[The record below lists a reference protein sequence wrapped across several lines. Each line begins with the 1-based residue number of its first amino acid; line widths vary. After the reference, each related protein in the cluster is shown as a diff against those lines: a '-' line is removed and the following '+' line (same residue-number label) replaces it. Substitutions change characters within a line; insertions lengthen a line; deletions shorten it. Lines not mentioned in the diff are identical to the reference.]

1 MYGPIL
7 EGKLVRLRPPQP
19 ADAAVMIT
27 WFDDLEVTRFLKL
40 QNPPS
45 LDAEKE
51 WLDRMARDPDSVFW
65 VVEHVGRV
73 VGGTSIVRIDWK
85 HGFGTTG
92 TVLGDKSV
100 WGKGLGRELMQLRAD
115 YAFTQTPLRK
125 RKSKVALLTDYR
137 GLTVTQLQELRGKL
151 RTGDVEYRVVKNTLA
166 RRAADAAGVADLKA
180 ELEGPVAIAF
190 GYDDLSLPSK
200 LINEFVRTTRLK
212 LDVKGGL
219 VEGRVFSPD
228 QVKQLAD
235 LPSRDSLLAQLLGTL
250 QSPVAQLV
258 GIMQTPVQQLL
269 GVLDAYKSKLEAA

>member
-1 MYGPIL
+1 
-7 EGKLVRLRPPQP
+7 V
-19 ADAAVMIT
+19 D
-27 WFDDLEVTRFLKL
+27 
-40 QNPPS
+40 PS
-45 LDAEKE
+45 C
-51 WLDRMARDPDSVFW
+51 
-65 VVEHVGRV
+65 
-73 VGGTSIVRIDWK
+73 
-85 HGFGTTG
+85 
-92 TVLGDKSV
+92 LGLS
-100 WGKGLGRELMQLRAD
+100 GREDFLLPKARKEQKAEQVELL
-115 YAFTQTPLRK
+115 TEKLRK
-125 RKSKVALLTDYR
+125 AKVALLTDYR
-137 GLTVTQLQELRGKL
+137 GLTVTQLQDLRGKL

-166 RRAADAAGVADLKA
+166 RRAAEAAGVPALQA

-235 LPSRDSLLAQLLGTL
+235 LPSRETLLAQLLGTL

>member
-1 MYGPIL
+1 LPKARK
-7 EGKLVRLRPPQP
+7 EQK
-19 ADAAVMIT
+19 
-27 WFDDLEVTRFLKL
+27 
-40 QNPPS
+40 
-45 LDAEKE
+45 AEQ
-51 WLDRMARDPDSVFW
+51 
-65 VVEHVGRV
+65 VELL
-73 VGGTSIVRIDWK
+73 TEK
-85 HGFGTTG
+85 
-92 TVLGDKSV
+92 
-100 WGKGLGRELMQLRAD
+100 
-115 YAFTQTPLRK
+115 LRK
-125 RKSKVALLTDYR
+125 AKVALLTDYR
-137 GLTVTQLQELRGKL
+137 GLTVTQLQDLRGRL
-151 RTGDVEYRVVKNTLA
+151 RNGDVEYRVVKNTLA
-166 RRAADAAGVADLKA
+166 RRAAEAAGVPALQA

-235 LPSRDSLLAQLLGTL
+235 LPSRETLLAQLLGTL

>member
-1 MYGPIL
+1 MPKARK
-7 EGKLVRLRPPQP
+7 EQK
-19 ADAAVMIT
+19 
-27 WFDDLEVTRFLKL
+27 
-40 QNPPS
+40 
-45 LDAEKE
+45 AEQ
-51 WLDRMARDPDSVFW
+51 
-65 VVEHVGRV
+65 VELL
-73 VGGTSIVRIDWK
+73 TEK
-85 HGFGTTG
+85 
-92 TVLGDKSV
+92 
-100 WGKGLGRELMQLRAD
+100 
-115 YAFTQTPLRK
+115 LRK
-125 RKSKVALLTDYR
+125 AKVALLTDYR
-137 GLTVTQLQELRGKL
+137 GLTVTQLQDLRGKL

-166 RRAADAAGVADLKA
+166 RRAAEAAGVPALQA

-235 LPSRDSLLAQLLGTL
+235 LPSREILLAQLLGTL